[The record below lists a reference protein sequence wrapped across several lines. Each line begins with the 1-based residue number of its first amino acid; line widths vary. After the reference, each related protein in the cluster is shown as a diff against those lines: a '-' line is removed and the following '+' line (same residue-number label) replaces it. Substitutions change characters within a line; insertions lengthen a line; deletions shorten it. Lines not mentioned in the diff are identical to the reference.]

1 MQFDTGTLVS
11 QTCEDYN
18 NPKVMQI
25 ALKHGPFKFAKPAAK
40 QSQRVVKK
48 CLAMIDESG
57 ARYEGE
63 VLEQNPAIRH
73 GRGVLIWPDGTRY
86 EGQFLNGY
94 QQGYGRL
101 IEANQDFYEGNWLK
115 NMRHGSG
122 DYIPLTGVK
131 YSGNWIANQKHEQGR
146 EDFPDGAVF

>member
-1 MQFDTGTLVS
+1 M
-11 QTCEDYN
+11 
-18 NPKVMQI
+18 
-25 ALKHGPFKFAKPAAK
+25 
-40 QSQRVVKK
+40 
-48 CLAMIDESG
+48 
-57 ARYEGE
+57 
-63 VLEQNPAIRH
+63 
-73 GRGVLIWPDGTRY
+73 
-86 EGQFLNGY
+86 NGY